1 MFGRT
6 ETALALVLALGLP
19 GGVAAQGVPTA
30 DAQQIAGG
38 EMAAEQELER
48 QAQNVEENANRAEI
62 AAQTDAQ
69 LAALDQTLELLTR
82 TSAFVP
88 GLEDG
93 SAAGAQYASAEVYA
107 IDDNNPYAGRLFGDT
122 RETIEQ
128 MIVDAAAASAGHP
141 ALSAASINP
150 TEWRCWLQALV
161 KQESNFS
168 IGAKSPAAAFGLTQI
183 IPGTAQEL
191 GIYPGYYDDPRLQ
204 LEGGAR
210 YLLTQLAR
218 FGSMPLALAAY
229 NAGPGAVI
237 RYNGIPPYKETQ
249 NYVVRISGFYNTYA
263 ARMSGADTVGTLD
276 PKDMVI
282 AEASNIAD
290 AGWHYGAASSD
301 TMAAAATRLQ
311 AIVAQVDT
319 STSVKTS
326 MDLNTYARAE
336 VARMAAIVTRLEAAQ
351 RQVEAA
357 RYALL
362 LEAYAEDETYLR
374 VELER

>member
-1 MFGRT
+1 MFGRA

-48 QAQNVEENANRAEI
+48 QAQNVEENTNRAQI

-107 IDDNNPYAGRLFGDT
+107 IDDNNPYSGRLFGDT
-122 RETIEQ
+122 RKTIEQ

-141 ALSAASINP
+141 ALSAAGINP

-362 LEAYAEDETYLR
+362 LEAYAEDEQYLR

>member
-1 MFGRT
+1 MFGRA
-6 ETALALVLALGLP
+6 ETALALALSLGLP
-19 GGVAAQGVPTA
+19 GGAAAQGVPTV
-30 DAQQIAGG
+30 DAQEIAGG
-38 EMAAEQELER
+38 EMAAEQALER
-48 QAQNVEENANRAEI
+48 QAQNVEENANRTEI

-69 LAALDQTLELLTR
+69 LASLDQTLELLTR

-93 SAAGAQYASAEVYA
+93 SGAGAQYASAEVYA
-107 IDDNNPYAGRLFGDT
+107 IDDNNPYAGRLFGDA

-141 ALSAASINP
+141 ALSAAGINP

-183 IPGTAQEL
+183 IPGTAQDL

-301 TMAAAATRLQ
+301 TMAAAATRLR
-311 AIVAQVDT
+311 AIVAQVET

-362 LEAYAEDETYLR
+362 LEAYAEDEQYLR